1 MQAQLPGCAI
11 RDNNLVA
18 TSPMF
23 INQAT
28 LGITCLIISIIFFM
42 AWKTLGEM
50 PYALNWAVAFAAS
63 AFYWLA
69 NLVVGWFPSFEAYWL
84 TINALGFVS
93 ITLAL
98 RGHCQRTNCERLP
111 GNLWPYTGLVFA
123 GVIWTTL
130 VQPHAGLSAAI
141 LPSAAAITL
150 LLSASMILKHRE
162 SPRPA
167 EWAAAVTMIIFS
179 LVQFPAAVFVYG
191 LGPEQG
197 VVAEMMFSHPTVLV
211 IPAGFVGMAMFVI
224 FMLASDVS
232 VDMKEIAVRDQLTEL
247 LNRRGFG
254 EQSALAYA
262 TSRRQH
268 APVSVIMTDID
279 HFKSVNDEF
288 GHAAGDEALAHF
300 AGLLREYRRVDDIAA
315 RIGGEEFALVLPGT
329 GIEEAISV
337 ADDLCRRLAAS
348 PLIVDGRDVVMTASF
363 GVAAISE
370 KDTSL
375 TDVIV
380 RADRALYRSK
390 RAGRNRVD
398 LESSQLMRAV
408 DGSLEAVTQT

>member
-1 MQAQLPGCAI
+1 
-11 RDNNLVA
+11 
-18 TSPMF
+18 MF

-28 LGITCLIISIIFFM
+28 SGMTCLIISIIFLM
-42 AWKTLGEM
+42 AWKTLGEK
-50 PYALNWAVAFAAS
+50 PYALNWAAAFVAS
-63 AFYWLA
+63 AFYWFA
-69 NLVVGWFPSFEAYWL
+69 NLAVGWFPSYETYWL

-141 LPSAAAITL
+141 LPLAAAITL

-167 EWAAAVTMIIFS
+167 EWAAAISMILFA
-179 LVQFPAAVFVYG
+179 LVQFPGAVLAYG
-191 LGPEQG
+191 LGPEKST
-197 VVAEMMFSHPTVLV
+197 VLEMMFSQPAVLFV
-211 IPAGFVGMAMFVI
+211 PAGFVGVAMFVI
-224 FMLASDVS
+224 FMLASDVL
-232 VDMKEIAVRDQLTEL
+232 VDMKEIAVRDQLTGL

-254 EQSALAYA
+254 EQSAMAYA
-262 TSRRQH
+262 TARRRR
-268 APVSVIMTDID
+268 APVSVIVTDID
-279 HFKSVNDEF
+279 HFKTVNDEF

-300 AGLLREYRRVDDIAA
+300 AKLLSENRRVDDIVA
-315 RIGGEEFALVLPGT
+315 RIGGEEFSLVLPGT
-329 GIEEAISV
+329 EIEEAISV
-337 ADDLCRRLAAS
+337 ADELCERMAAS
-348 PLIVDGRDVVMTASF
+348 PLAIDGCDVVMTASF

-370 KDTSL
+370 KDTCL
-375 TDVIV
+375 IDVIV

-398 LESSQLMRAV
+398 LESSQMIRAI
-408 DGSLEAVTQT
+408 DGSLEAVTSN